1 MDWLTSKSWTK
12 RIGRWFAFYGW
23 ILLCTA
29 VSPVLFYG
37 AQEESPNVKTQAA
50 QPAPAKPEDV
60 ALPPA
65 DAIRTASGI
74 QMKVLEPGAG
84 TEHPVGDDCVVL
96 RFTAWKRD
104 GSLFSTS
111 GLHGESTVQ
120 CLLTAIPGI
129 SEALKLMSV
138 GEKRRI
144 WVPAKLGVATHIAHH
159 GTKHVH
165 SEDPEKPDLTVDL
178 QLVRIMKAPVPPRN
192 LRVPPSTALKT
203 PSGVAIEI
211 LKRGTGTQHPGL
223 NSTVLLNYTGWTAD
237 GKLFETTIMS
247 GHPAAFLLGTALPG
261 WRDALPRMVVGEK
274 ARVWVPAAMAYG
286 EHPIDAQAPPGSMVY
301 EIELLEFH

>member
-1 MDWLTSKSWTK
+1 MDWLTNLSRTK
-12 RIGRWFAFYGW
+12 RFGRWLTHGW
-23 ILLCTA
+23 MLLCAA
-29 VSPVLFYG
+29 VSPVLVYG
-37 AQEESPNVKTQAA
+37 AQEESPNIKTQAV
-50 QPAPAKPEDV
+50 QPAVAADV
-60 ALPPA
+60 ASPPA
-65 DAIRTASGI
+65 NAIKTASGI
-74 QMKVLEPGAG
+74 QMKVLEPGTG
-84 TEHPVGDDCVVL
+84 TEHPVADDCVVL
-96 RFTAWKRD
+96 TFTAWKRD

-111 GLHGESTVQ
+111 GPHDESTVQ
-120 CLLTAIPGI
+120 CLFTAIPGI

-144 WVPAKLGVATHIAHH
+144 WVPAKLAVATHIAHH

-165 SEDPEKPDLTVDL
+165 SEDPEKPDLTIDL
-178 QLVRIMKAPVPPRN
+178 QLVRIMKAPLPPHS
-192 LRVPPSTALKT
+192 LRIPPSTALKT

-211 LKRGTGTQHPGL
+211 LARGAGTQHPSL

-274 ARVWVPAAMAYG
+274 VRVWVPAAMAYG
-286 EHPIDAQAPPGSMVY
+286 EHPIDEQAPPGNLVY